1 MNKIAIV
8 GSEGY
13 ISKFLIENLSKD
25 NDILRVD
32 KIDSPDIVF
41 LDLAHPENFDYNLL
55 HNIDFVIFTAAISGP
70 DMCANEYDFCWNINV
85 EGTSYFIKKAIEK
98 QCKVLFFSSD
108 AVFGEGVNNIFD
120 ENSITAASTPYGKM
134 KKEIE
139 DRFRHEKGFKAIRL
153 SYVVSMK
160 DKFVAYCMKCIQENE
175 IAEIFHPF
183 YRNCITITDVVK
195 VVKFLST
202 KWDDYEHT
210 FLNIAGIELVSR
222 IRIADEISRKFNEFQ
237 YRIVT
242 PNKDFFKNRPAI
254 TQMQSNYL
262 YKMAIIEETSFTDKI
277 KRELE
282 EVKL

>member
-41 LDLAHPENFDYNLL
+41 LDLAHPEKFDYNLL
-55 HNIDFVIFTAAISGP
+55 HNINFVIFTAAISGP

-139 DRFRHEKGFKAIRL
+139 DRFRHEIGFKAIRL
-153 SYVVSMK
+153 SYVVSIK
-160 DKFVAYCMKCIQENE
+160 DKFVSYCMKCIQGNE

-195 VVKFLST
+195 VVEYLCT

-222 IRIADEISRKFNEFQ
+222 IRIADEISRKFNKFQ

-262 YKMAIIEETSFTDKI
+262 YKLAIIEETSFTDKI